1 MGQVSERK
9 LEEAKDIIKDILDYA
24 LELIKKA
31 ESKHQGKR
39 FNFIEVDTVR
49 SYGVH
54 DKMIYSFA
62 NYEFVNVKYRFII
75 EQRFNAESI
84 AKGYGGKFW
93 LIIEATIID
102 MVYYAKDVRYAKSND
117 PELAKTISLRP
128 FSNPVWRDNL
138 VNDPIRKSKEVEDY
152 YNDISGI
159 LEEVNDYI
167 KMYHKKSGISIVSTY
182 SDIRVY
188 FRDFKG
194 EPEQYREYFM
204 DQYIMTLCRAHK
216 VIVNLKDILDYAK
229 EYGLT
234 LDVSYANLLK
244 HIQNK
249 QAKGREIGPTP
260 QHLMENNCREE
271 LNKKLPEL
279 IERLKI
285 IVSDES
291 YQKSNTPIDINNVI
305 PNKKE
310 TYPDGAW
317 YEGGFKNGAR
327 HGQGTFCWPNGIKYV
342 GPFVNGLCHGE
353 GILYHP
359 DGTTEKITYN
369 NGNIINR
376 APNIKKETYPDGAWY
391 EGEFKNGSRHGNG
404 TFCWT
409 NGIKYVGPFINGLC
423 HGEGILYYPD
433 GTSKKVSYENGA
445 RKSIFPNNIRKDYN
459 DGSWYEGELKNDLH
473 HGQGIYRWS
482 DGAWYQGSFENNQRH
497 GQGTFCWANG
507 DKYVGGWNN
516 GSMHG
521 NGIIYYNNGVKEEVI
536 CNNGNYI
543 SRKII

>member
-9 LEEAKDIIKDILDYA
+9 LEEAKDIIQDILDYA
-24 LELIKKA
+24 SELIKKA
-31 ESKHQGKR
+31 EAKHQGKR

-54 DKMIYSFA
+54 DQLIYSFA
-62 NYEFVNVKYRFII
+62 NYEFANVKYRFIL
-75 EQRFNAESI
+75 EQRFSAESI
-84 AKGYGGKFW
+84 AKGYGGKLW

-128 FSNPVWRDNL
+128 LSNPVWRDNL

-167 KMYHKKSGISIVSTY
+167 KIYHKKSGISIVSTY
-182 SDIRVY
+182 SNIRVY
-188 FRDFKG
+188 FKDFKG

-204 DQYIMTLCRAHK
+204 DHYIMTLCRAHK
-216 VIVNLKDILDYAK
+216 VIVDPKRILDYAK

-353 GILYHP
+353 GILYY
-359 DGTTEKITYN
+359 T
-369 NGNIINR
+369 
-376 APNIKKETYPDGAWY
+376 
-391 EGEFKNGSRHGNG
+391 
-404 TFCWT
+404 
-409 NGIKYVGPFINGLC
+409 
-423 HGEGILYYPD
+423 D
-433 GTSKKVSYENGA
+433 GTSKKVIYENGA
-445 RKSIFPNNIRKDYN
+445 IKSIFPNNIRKDYN

-521 NGIIYYNNGVKEEVI
+521 NGIIYYNNGVKEEVV